1 MMDLKSF
8 AALLAQ
14 RQGGVR
20 LKPGHSCRVK
30 LTGEEV
36 KRIFGEGAVAYASET
51 LTITIDYLPD
61 DEASIEIR
69 RNL

>member
-1 MMDLKSF
+1 MDLKSF

-14 RQGGVR
+14 RQGGVS

-36 KRIFGEGAVAYASET
+36 KRIFGEDTVAYAGEL
-51 LTITIDYLPD
+51 LTITIDYLSD
-61 DEASIEIR
+61 NEAIVLIR

>member
-1 MMDLKSF
+1 MDLRSF

-20 LKPGHSCRVK
+20 LKPGQSCRVK
-30 LTGEEV
+30 LTGADV
-36 KRIFGEGAVAYASET
+36 QRIFGEDTVAYASEF
-51 LTITIDYLPD
+51 LTISIQYLPD
-61 DEASIEIR
+61 DEAILEIR